1 MSLRRSCHGYRLFG
15 RAGSEFADDHRAE
28 RLQDEVTKAVR
39 DRQVMREV
47 IQKCPPL
54 ALKLLLLFVEQIM
67 RAPMEADLAE
77 AREVH
82 LAFNTVKVWLL
93 HDVLPKENPEEV
105 IAGWNLEKTEAKFF
119 NHYKNIWRAIYT
131 RDADRRDGEESGPDF
146 IAMALDRNQRGHE
159 TSRSQ
164 SFYGICP
171 EAEKSQHVNVLEEG
185 QWGKV
190 VEGPVP
196 SKMLLIGN
204 SLSLY
209 WQARGLAELIGAA
222 FLAAGGQELA
232 SRFTDFLP
240 RATRQGVPWS
250 NFSTEVALIC
260 RACPEEEDWR
270 WPHSCLGSWFRPILP
285 MVQADTQRAL
295 HSSGAEAAVR
305 AFLRRY
311 DAVIHFRCF
320 PHFDSA
326 SIYPLAA
333 FSMYAALPPSMAVK
347 EDLRFIIVSGPLG
360 EPCSAAARALGS
372 YLQRRFPQAEVVQ
385 KFGSAPEGKMSEDLS
400 DGADEEF
407 DFALQVYAPVLFRSP
422 SSFSLWAALARNE
435 DQLVI
440 TAVNPPKLAHYG
452 WRWPSA
458 NFGRNW
464 RWVEVP
470 LLTREVV
477 AKHKFNFK
485 DHHHWVEWLETH

>member
-1 MSLRRSCHGYRLFG
+1 MMQVQVWLVLPLAAADWKTSQVASGYPVQQLDISTSEGQEDLQQLVDGLLDARLTFPDLMSLRRSCHGYRLFG

-240 RATRQGVPWS
+240 RATRQGAT
-250 NFSTEVALIC
+250 F
-260 RACPEEEDWR
+260 
-270 WPHSCLGSWFRPILP
+270 
-285 MVQADTQRAL
+285 
-295 HSSGAEAAVR
+295 
-305 AFLRRY
+305 
-311 DAVIHFRCF
+311 
-320 PHFDSA
+320 
-326 SIYPLAA
+326 
-333 FSMYAALPPSMAVK
+333 
-347 EDLRFIIVSGPLG
+347 
-360 EPCSAAARALGS
+360 
-372 YLQRRFPQAEVVQ
+372 
-385 KFGSAPEGKMSEDLS
+385 
-400 DGADEEF
+400 
-407 DFALQVYAPVLFRSP
+407 
-422 SSFSLWAALARNE
+422 
-435 DQLVI
+435 
-440 TAVNPPKLAHYG
+440 PPKWH
-452 WRWPSA
+452 
-458 NFGRNW
+458 
-464 RWVEVP
+464 
-470 LLTREVV
+470 
-477 AKHKFNFK
+477 
-485 DHHHWVEWLETH
+485 